1 MNFDRCRILSLHFML
16 SSSSLLRAKHTMPA
30 DGNAAAAYVG
40 YAFTETSFGYPI
52 TPSTTAFELVE
63 EWAHAQKRKNALGV
77 VPTVVMMEHEGG
89 VAGAIHGSS
98 VTGALTTT
106 YTSSQGLLLML
117 PNIFKIRYGK
127 VPTVIHVASRAI
139 INSLGTIECDH
150 SDIMSVRSAGAAML
164 SSASNQDVHDLAAVA
179 HTSAIKGM
187 VPFLHF
193 YDGFRTSHQIT
204 NVDFLEYED
213 LATLIDHDQLR
224 AFRERAFNPNHP
236 SLRFLAIDSSF
247 HFQVDT
253 AAAYAHTKIPDI
265 VEESMNKVAKLTGR
279 PLNLFDYYGHPNAE
293 SVIVVLGSTAQNIKE
308 AVDYMNGQGKKY
320 GVITVRLYRPF
331 SVKHLMQAIPPS
343 CKVISVL
350 DRVREPGAL
359 GQPLHAD
366 VVTAMS
372 VAGDKRKVLG
382 GVFGIGGRELT
393 PAQAA
398 TVFENSLSA
407 NPKNLFTVGIVDDL
421 MHSSLP
427 LPKEIDMVP
436 QGTKQCIFWGLGS
449 DGTVGANKE
458 AIAII
463 CAKTPLY
470 GQGFFTYDAKK
481 SGGLTRSHLRFGAQ
495 PITSNYAVKNADY
508 IAIHSP
514 RFPSMYPVANEL
526 KEGATFVLNCPAT
539 DAKSAEKYIPPHLRR
554 QLADKKANL
563 YIIDATKIAVE
574 SGIPGRI
581 NLIMQAVFFKL
592 SQVLEVDKALQFL
605 KESVEKNY
613 GHQGKKVVDSNVG
626 AIDRAVD
633 GVRKIEIPES
643 WKECDPKAP
652 SRFAGCEASDLMKK
666 AMFPIFELKGNEMKP
681 SDFLD
686 IYSVL
691 NQDCLGSSKFEKR
704 GIAVHLPVWDKKKC
718 VQCNSCSL
726 GCAHAAIRPAI
737 LPPNSGIDALKSK
750 AFKGY
755 DFRIDVSPYDCLG
768 CGVCVERCPAKAL
781 SFVPATENLFE
792 SMEKDHLATQKQ
804 PEIDV
809 IADNDE
815 SVKKK
820 RLDKKFTVDGSQ
832 YFRPLVE
839 YSGACGG
846 CHETLYAKMLTQ
858 LFGPRLMI
866 ANATGCSIVWS
877 GSFPSIPWTY
887 NYRGQGP
894 TWGNSLFEDNAE
906 YGLGIYT
913 AFAHR
918 REELRDLVVEAVKR
932 PDIPADYKKAF
943 EEWLAVYLDGDKTVD
958 AANKINDMF
967 LANCPSSLEHIKE
980 RRDLFVK
987 PSVWLLG
994 GDGWAN
1000 DIGFGGLD
1008 HVLAS
1013 GADINVL
1020 VYDNESYANTG
1031 FQMSKATPRAAVMKF
1046 AATGKDKP
1054 KKGLPQ
1060 MLMQYPDIYVAQCAI
1075 AADPKQTIRAMKE
1088 AEEYHGSAFIDA
1100 YCPCLGHGIK
1110 PSMQNGHM
1118 QAKLAVE
1125 SGYWPL
1131 FRRHPKAEKKFTL
1144 DSKGIKISSLEPM
1157 LKHEVRYESLRRQ
1170 NPERLKELQH
1180 LLASDIEKRWN
1191 SLKKLAED

>member
-1 MNFDRCRILSLHFML
+1 ML
-16 SSSSLLRAKHTMPA
+16 SSSSLRRLKHTMPA

-52 TPSTTAFELVE
+52 TPSTPAFELVE
-63 EWAHAQKRKNALGV
+63 EWAHAQKRKNAMGV

-89 VAGAIHGSS
+89 VAGAIHGAS
-98 VTGALTTT
+98 VTGALTST
-106 YTSSQGLLLML
+106 YTSSQGLLLMY
-117 PNIFKIRYGK
+117 PNIFKLRYAQ

-139 INSLGTIECDH
+139 INCLGTIECDH
-150 SDIMSVRSAGAAML
+150 SDVMGVRSGGMAML

-179 HTSAIKGM
+179 HASAIKGM

-204 NVDFLEYED
+204 NVEFLEYDD
-213 LATLIDHDQLR
+213 LAKLIDHEQVR
-224 AFRERAFNPNHP
+224 KFRERSFNPNHP
-236 SLRFLAIDSSF
+236 SMRFLAIDSSF

-253 AAAYAHTKIPDI
+253 AAAYAHSKIPDI
-265 VEESMNKVAKLTGR
+265 VEESMKKVGKMTGR
-279 PLNLFDYYGHPNAE
+279 KLNLFDYYGHPKAE
-293 SVIVVLGSTAQNIKE
+293 SVIVVMGSTSQNVKE

-320 GVITVRLYRPF
+320 GVVTVRLFRPF
-331 SVKHLMQAIPPS
+331 SAKHLIKAIPRS

-359 GQPLHAD
+359 GQPLHSD
-366 VVTAMS
+366 VCTAMS
-372 VAGDKRKVLG
+372 VLGDNRKVLG
-382 GVFGIGGRELT
+382 GCFGIGGRELT
-393 PAQAA
+393 PAQAV
-398 TVFENSLSA
+398 TVFENALSRR
-407 NPKNLFTVGIVDDL
+407 PKNLFTVGINDDL
-421 MHSSLP
+421 LKTSLP

-436 QGTKQCIFWGLGS
+436 KGTKQCIFWGLGS

-458 AIAII
+458 AIGII
-463 CAKTPLY
+463 CDKTPLY

-481 SGGLTRSHLRFGAQ
+481 SGGLTRSHLRFGSQ

-508 IAIHSP
+508 IAVHSP
-514 RFPSMYPVANEL
+514 RFPLVYPVANEL

-539 DAKSAEKYIPPHLRR
+539 DAASVEKYIPPHLRR

-563 YIIDATKIAVE
+563 YIIDATKIAAE

-592 SQVLEVDKALQFL
+592 SEVLEVDTALKLL
-605 KESVEKNY
+605 KDSVEKNY
-613 GHQGKKVVDSNVG
+613 GHQGKKVVDANIG

-633 GVRKIEIPES
+633 GVKKIEIPAS
-643 WKECDPKAP
+643 WKKCDPKRP
-652 SRFAGCEASDLMKK
+652 SRFAGCDAPKLMKK
-666 AMFPIFELKGNEMKP
+666 AMFPIFELKGNDMKP
-681 SDFLD
+681 SEFLD
-686 IYSVL
+686 VYGHL
-691 NQDCLGSSKFEKR
+691 NMECLGSSKYEKR
-704 GIAVHLPVWDKKKC
+704 GIAVNLPVWDKNKC
-718 VQCNSCSL
+718 VQCNSCSV
-726 GCAHAAIRPAI
+726 GCAHAAIRPIIMPAG
-737 LPPNSGIDALKSK
+737 SGINSIKSK
-750 AFKGY
+750 QFRDY

-768 CGVCVERCPAKAL
+768 CGVCIERCPAKAL
-781 SFVPATENLFE
+781 SFVPATDELFA
-792 SMEKDHLATQKQ
+792 SMEKEHLETWKQ

-809 IADNDE
+809 LADKDE
-815 SVKKK
+815 ALKKK
-820 RLDKKFTVDGSQ
+820 REDRKFTVDGSQ
-832 YFRPLVE
+832 YFRPLLE

-877 GSFPSIPWTY
+877 GSFPSIPWTF

-913 AFAHR
+913 AMAHR
-918 REELRDLVVEAVKR
+918 REELKHLVLDALKR
-932 PDIPADYKKAF
+932 PDLPADYKKAF
-943 EEWLAVYLDGDKTVD
+943 EEWMSVYLDGDKTVD
-958 AANKINDMF
+958 ISNKINDM
-967 LANCPSSLEHIKE
+967 LVKKCPSMLKAIKE

-987 PSVWLLG
+987 PSVWLIG

-1013 GADINVL
+1013 GADLNVL

-1060 MLMQYPDIYVAQCAI
+1060 MMMQYPDVYVAQCAI

-1088 AEEYHGSAFIDA
+1088 AEQHHGSSFIDA

-1110 PSMQNGHM
+1110 PGMQSGHT

-1131 FRRHPKAEKKFTL
+1131 FRRDPKAEKQFTL
-1144 DSKGIKISSLEPM
+1144 DSKSIKLESLEPM

-1170 NPERLKELQH
+1170 DPERLKELQT
-1180 LLASDIEKRWN
+1180 LLADDIRKRWDA
-1191 SLKKLAED
+1191 LKKLAE